1 MLPNRAKANSILETG
16 IDIGIAA
23 LKIVRGG
30 ILVEEGPQQHAWAV
44 QRTQELTANPVIR
57 AIFEAFAFDRIL
69 IRAAPMAGIRPIPD
83 NASLVLVL
91 PLRAECGSPLLVA
104 VTGGIGR
111 QRESLKQNRR
121 LGSEQGYYDLLAQGA
136 AVPIAR
142 AVR

>member
-1 MLPNRAKANSILETG
+1 MLPNRAKAGSILDTRHRYRHRHAT
-16 IDIGIAA
+16 DCA
-23 LKIVRGG
+23 GG

-44 QRTQELTANPVIR
+44 PRTQELTANPVIR

-91 PLRAECGSPLLVA
+91 PLRAESGSPLLVA

-111 QRESLKQNRR
+111 QRDK
-121 LGSEQGYYDLLAQGA
+121 SEAEPTAGF
-136 AVPIAR
+136 
-142 AVR
+142 